1 MMFMMSPGIVLFF
14 ALFHL
19 AFDWIGFIRVMI
31 RYGLTAKWTQFRYRD
46 CKDEKA
52 SSLKVELDIHQK
64 SEKEFYLVNGIQI
77 TQCTIKEKVKHLR
90 PTSYMVFAAKTSWN
104 CSLCM

>member
-77 TQCTIKEKVKHLR
+77 TQCTIKEKVK
-90 PTSYMVFAAKTSWN
+90 
-104 CSLCM
+104 